1 MSKNNRLINSMKRMA
16 EKNRQENIA
25 KASSEMVPQIYAAI
39 AIALHRT
46 YGFGYKRINDVF
58 YESQR
63 ILEKFSGTAEEMI
76 AQCEKETGI
85 VIRSNEDNLKEVVK

>member
-1 MSKNNRLINSMKRMA
+1 MGKNNRFINSMKKMA

-25 KASSEMVPQIYAAI
+25 KASSEMIPQIYAAI

-63 ILEKFSGTAEEMI
+63 IWETFPGTADEMI
-76 AQCEKETGI
+76 EQCEKETGI
-85 VIRSNEDNLKEVVK
+85 IIKGNEDNLKEVVK

>member
-16 EKNRQENIA
+16 ERNRQENIA
-25 KASSEMVPQIYAAI
+25 RASSEMIPQIYAAI

-63 ILEKFSGTAEEMI
+63 IWENFPGTAEEMI
-76 AQCEKETGI
+76 TQCEKETGI
-85 VIRSNEDNLKEVVK
+85 LVLGSEDNLKEVAE

>member
-63 ILEKFSGTAEEMI
+63 IWENFPGTAEEMI
-76 AQCEKETGI
+76 SQCEKETGI